1 MNKTLKYRLT
11 AIASITIVLGLALL
25 GICTLLNQSP
35 GRTGPVEL
43 SPLEFDPRDE
53 ASLDWRRT
61 GTYSPVKRDSCASL
75 DNLTDLKIFHG
86 KNPYESGF
94 FEHPVV
100 KRRLSGVLSNISLEE
115 LQEDYTSE
123 SPILVE
129 NNKLLLSLAVLADG
143 QYHDTT
149 TIWID
154 LLHNLF
160 AAKHTLDS
168 WSAMEYE
175 YVSDQYEVETMGL
188 PEWFFDRMP
197 SLTEW
202 VLGIMRRDL
211 DLVCQEDS
219 DKAEDEWI
227 SSVKGH
233 INPNASENNETR
245 EMWIPIW
252 WDERKG
258 EGKVELVPALKKIG
272 GNNDYVYYQDIH
284 NHEYWTGDYE
294 EYGKYMWYLQISATP
309 YKVVEPLY
317 LSDYLNP
324 HIVYEGD
331 LNQDGYPDFGI
342 LLNRKSLC
350 GAYVLLTIRDGHWK
364 LLTEPFPVAYNLRE
378 SGRELARKGNKKGEI
393 RITRSGFDDDDS
405 SCVNAQIVDTTVFAK
420 YIDIGDSL

>member
-25 GICTLLNQSP
+25 GICTLRNQSP

-94 FEHPVV
+94 FERPVV
-100 KRRLSGVLSNISLEE
+100 KRRLSGVLSNVSLEE

-123 SPILVE
+123 SPILVD
-129 NNKLLLSLAVLADG
+129 NNKLFLSLTTPADG

-154 LLHNLF
+154 LFHNLF
-160 AAKHTLDS
+160 AAKHTSDS
-168 WSAMEYE
+168 WSTVEYE

-188 PEWFFDRMP
+188 PEWFFDRVP

-211 DLVCQEDS
+211 DLACQEDS
-219 DKAEDEWI
+219 DKAGNEWI

-233 INPNASENNETR
+233 INPNALENNETR
-245 EMWIPIW
+245 EMWIPLW
-252 WDERKG
+252 WDQRKG
-258 EGKVELVPALKKIG
+258 EGKVELVPALKKIEG
-272 GNNDYVYYQDIH
+272 NDYVYYQDIH

-294 EYGKYMWYLQISATP
+294 VYGKYMWYLQISAAP
-309 YKVVEPLY
+309 YKVVDPLY
-317 LSDYLNP
+317 LSYYLNP

-350 GAYVLLTIRDGHWK
+350 CAYVLLTIRDGHWK